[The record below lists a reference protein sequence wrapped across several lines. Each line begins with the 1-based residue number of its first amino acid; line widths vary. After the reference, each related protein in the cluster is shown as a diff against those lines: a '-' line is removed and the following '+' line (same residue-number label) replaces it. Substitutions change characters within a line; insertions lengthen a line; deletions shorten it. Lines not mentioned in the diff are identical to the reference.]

1 MNVEF
6 DHHVLSPRFAVMLGS
21 FDAIE
26 SKSSVFTREKFF
38 ELAELIL
45 LESILLSA
53 GNCVLRLA

>member
-6 DHHVLSPRFAVMLGS
+6 DHQVLSPKFAVVLGT

-26 SKSSVFTREKFF
+26 SMNSVFTREKSFF
-38 ELAELIL
+38 F

-53 GNCVLRLA
+53 GNCVLHLA